1 MLKELLTHI
10 RFDEHAA
17 LVADDGHGVFE
28 HGLEQVCCQKRRH
41 DGEECAE
48 QSQRQQVLHRL
59 PRDIGKR
66 QICQA

>member
-10 RFDEHAA
+10 RFDEHTA

-41 DGEECAE
+41 DRKKCAE

-66 QICQA
+66 QICQT